1 MGSCAFTGQHNG
13 DQHVPMRIFQ
23 KTMAVGANGRHSALC
38 EDEAEERPP
47 DSKNP
52 GGVRSRLAR
61 IRLAGVKK
69 PAEIT
74 R

>member
-1 MGSCAFTGQHNG
+1 MAGIQPFAR
-13 DQHVPMRIFQ
+13 MRL
-23 KTMAVGANGRHSALC
+23 RSA
-38 EDEAEERPP
+38 PP
-47 DSKNP
+47 DSKKP